1 MRVLAFL
8 ILIFNV
14 TICIEET
21 EERGKYIIHFVLGLE
36 ICLIILILLPNILY
50 CELIIFLRDQSSF
63 LAIEEVES
71 GWYVDRYY
79 LLAILYQLIYTYIVF
94 FNLIFSTIIF

>member
-8 ILIFNV
+8 ILKFNV

-36 ICLIILILLPNILY
+36 ICLIILILLPFILY
-50 CELIIFLRDQSSF
+50 CEINP
-63 LAIEEVES
+63 V
-71 GWYVDRYY
+71 
-79 LLAILYQLIYTYIVF
+79 
-94 FNLIFSTIIF
+94 